1 MNVQPSLLLFWEGL
15 ATPVALSCWLLFK
28 YGEHRQLSEKTVSP
42 QDYADRQLFQRDYAA
57 VKFLSKWKGLKTGVD
72 TSAVALDKWFAVE
85 SSMRM
90 VNTRLILA
98 QQRGFSPRVEA
109 VIFTAQRKIA
119 GLLGDLDVGHVM
131 EFCRWGPGATFS
143 LKGEDATVDD
153 KIREDQVSVTAS
165 ALPLLKMVI
174 EQDYHWMRSRFG
186 GSLVGSASLL
196 DTSFCVVE
204 GCRVTTVD
212 KDAKTDRVIAIEPTG
227 NCFLQLGVGQYI
239 RKRLKRRGIDLD
251 NQGTNQFLAWLG
263 SLDGS
268 LATVDLSSASD
279 SVSRE
284 VVWQLLPYDW
294 ACLLD
299 ALRSPSAFVNG
310 EWLELEKFSS
320 MGNGFTFE
328 LETLLF
334 WAISDAVMEVMGE
347 LGAVAVYGDDI
358 ILPTQCLATLL
369 EVLDTLGFSPNKEKT
384 FGSGYFR
391 ESCGKHYWDGSDVT
405 PVYQK
410 EVLTDIAEDIRYC
423 NRIINLA
430 HRLSGGGPRLDSA
443 LKPAWDMAVRSCS
456 WELQYFVPWG
466 DESDDGLKL
475 PLGELLGLDCAHW
488 DPVGG
493 RVKLPVLSF
502 RPTRKYISEADSL
515 LAYWLRR
522 GALGDVSSL
531 RYLERGLPPTRG
543 YVTIRRRGRYAPRRR
558 WFYTYAHNDL
568 STVDVAWV

>member
-1 MNVQPSLLLFWEGL
+1 MNIQPTLLLFWEGL
-15 ATPVALSCWLLFK
+15 ATPVALSCWLLYK
-28 YGEHRQLSEKTVSP
+28 YGEHRQLSEKKVNP
-42 QDYADRQLFQRDYAA
+42 QDYANGDDFRRDYAA

-72 TSAVALDKWFAVE
+72 TGAVALDKWFAVE
-85 SSMRM
+85 SHMRM
-90 VNTRLILA
+90 VNTRLILG

-119 GLLGDLDVGHVM
+119 GLLGDLRKTDLW

-153 KIREDQVSVTAS
+153 KIREDQISVTAS
-165 ALPLLKMVI
+165 ARDILSHVMSEDI
-174 EQDYHWMRSRFG
+174 HWMKSRFG
-186 GSLVGSASLL
+186 TDLVGSASLL
-196 DTSFCVVE
+196 DANFNIVK

-227 NCFLQLGVGQYI
+227 NVFLQLGIGQLI
-239 RKRLKRRGIDLD
+239 RRRLKRRGIDLD
-251 NQGTNQFLAWLG
+251 DQTLNQILAEIG
-263 SLDGS
+263 SRDGS
-268 LATVDLSSASD
+268 LATVDLASASD

-299 ALRSPSAFVNG
+299 ALRSPYAYVNG
-310 EWLELEKFSS
+310 KWLELEKFSS

-334 WAISDAVMEVMGE
+334 WGISSAVVEVMGE
-347 LGAVAVYGDDI
+347 LGAVAIYGDDI
-358 ILPTQCLATLL
+358 ILPTGSMPLLIEVL
-369 EVLDTLGFSPNKEKT
+369 EVLGFSVNPEKT
-384 FGSGYFR
+384 FGSGNFR
-391 ESCGKHYWDGSDVT
+391 ESCGKHYWLGRDVT

-410 EVLTDIAEDIRYC
+410 EVLTDISEAIRFV
-423 NRIINLA
+423 NRILSLA
-430 HRLSGGGPRLDSA
+430 YRLGDKRGFNSD
-443 LKPAWDMAVRSCS
+443 LKAAWDMSIKTCP
-456 WELQYFVPWG
+456 WIIQYFVPWG

-475 PLGELLGLDCAHW
+475 PLGELLGLDCSCW
-488 DPVGG
+488 DPVAG

-502 RPTRKYISEADSL
+502 RPNRRFLADSSSL
-515 LAYWLRR
+515 LAYWLRTCRIDKVDRLSYLDR
-522 GALGDVSSL
+522 GG
-531 RYLERGLPPTRG
+531 PPTRG
-543 YVTIRRRGRYAPRRR
+543 FVTIRRRGRYAPRRR